1 MTSSQADNQLRKNA
15 AVAVFA
21 ISVLLNSLAA
31 AFFSSH
37 AIVALAAAAIALVLN
52 ALLLAALLRLF
63 RLIEFNA
70 EAPALVE
77 QRCVLLAVMLAVAA
91 TLLALPAAWLGRDAL
106 YPALI
111 QLAVLALAYVW
122 LHRIARRR

>member
-31 AFFSSH
+31 ALFGSH
-37 AIVALAAAAIALVLN
+37 TILALTAAVAALLLN

-70 EAPALVE
+70 DVPALVE

-111 QLAVLALAYVW
+111 QLAVLALAYLV